1 MLSKVTSY
9 TLLGLEGI
17 PVEVEADVS
26 RGMPRFDIVGLPD
39 AAVKES
45 KERVKAAIKNSGKN
59 FPVAQITVNLAPAEI
74 KKEGSKL
81 DLAIAVA
88 IIRATNDGMARDIE
102 KTVFLGELSLDGD
115 IRPVTGILPIVLSA
129 KAKGYE
135 RVVVPFANKIFW
147 S

>member
-115 IRPVTGILPIVLSA
+115 IRPVTGILPRSSSSEKYRTLTTS
-129 KAKGYE
+129 
-135 RVVVPFANKIFW
+135 P
-147 S
+147 